1 MKYEYM
7 NRLLRSP
14 SVLLLILVLLIVGC
28 RFPWAP
34 QSVEVADPSSPEVR
48 AQYEKALDAYLKGDY
63 QGAAEQFE
71 VLREQSSGGSM
82 ARMALYGQACAELMA
97 AEKPQDYQTALD
109 LWKTWLSCAP
119 KEYHVENPVIM
130 APLVKEKMLF
140 SNLQPANDDTDSFKD
155 IGGEQTTQWV
165 LIKTRQELDNLKEK
179 LIFSEK
185 AVKQR
190 EKKIGTLEKE
200 IARLK
205 DQIQALETI
214 DQKIQEKKSAIPS
227 AD

>member
-1 MKYEYM
+1 M

-14 SVLLLILVLLIVGC
+14 FFLLLIWALLIVGC
-28 RFPWAP
+28 RFPCSP
-34 QSVEVADPSSPEVR
+34 QSVEVAASSSPEVR
-48 AQYEKALDAYLKGDY
+48 MQYEKALDAYLNGDY
-63 QGAAEQFE
+63 QGASEQFE

-97 AEKPQDYQTALD
+97 AEKPQDYQIALN
-109 LWKTWLSCAP
+109 LWKMWLSYAP
-119 KEYHVENPVIM
+119 KEYHFENPVIM

-140 SNLQPANDDTDSFKD
+140 SNLPSANEDAEIFKD
-155 IGGEQTTQWV
+155 TGGEQTTQWV

-179 LIFSEK
+179 LVFSDK
-185 AVKQR
+185 AVKQK
-190 EKKIGTLEKE
+190 EELISTLEKE
-200 IARLK
+200 IAKLK
-205 DQIQALETI
+205 EQIQALETI